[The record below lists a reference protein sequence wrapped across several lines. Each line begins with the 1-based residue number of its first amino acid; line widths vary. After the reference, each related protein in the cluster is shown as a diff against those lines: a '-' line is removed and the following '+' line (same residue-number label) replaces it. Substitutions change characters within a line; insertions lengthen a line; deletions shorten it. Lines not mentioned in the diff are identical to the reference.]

1 MLDNRPCKLDFTE
14 FPTVDKELV
23 KEDLHVL
30 VKIQIKFFRHHAV
43 KNKLE
48 CFALPSC
55 LL

>member
-30 VKIQIKFFRHHAV
+30 VKMADNFFFCHCAV

-48 CFALPSC
+48 CFVNC
-55 LL
+55 Y